1 MQIEMLL
8 KLFKLTVDAS
18 TYDEMPEQVNFS
30 VMLIWKYNEFTE
42 FLIQVRLVLRAL
54 ILMSFELK

>member
-30 VMLIWKYNEFTE
+30 VMLIWKYNDFTE
-42 FLIQVRLVLRAL
+42 FLIQVHLVL
-54 ILMSFELK
+54 